1 MTIVQSILMFII
13 VFGVLVFIHE
23 LGHYLFA
30 KRAGILVREFAIGFG
45 PKLMSIRKGETAY
58 TLRMLP
64 LGGYVMM
71 AGYEEDDDIRSG
83 MFVSVEYNPQNEIT
97 HIDTT
102 QEVQLN
108 NALPLEV
115 QDFDLVDELYLVG
128 RVQGQEELERFKVAE
143 TALVTQE
150 NGVAVQIA
158 PRNRRFNHAKV
169 GDKMLTN
176 FAGPLNNFILAIIL
190 FMALAF
196 IQGGAPPTFNSSPI
210 IGDILSNS
218 PAQTAQI
225 QPGDKI
231 VAIDG
236 EAVDTIEAVSDTIS
250 KHPNEPIMLDVQR
263 DAGRQT
269 LEVSPEQVEAPNG
282 ETIGQ
287 IGIVYARE
295 NGFLAKVSF
304 GFTQTWDVIKQ
315 LVGAFAGLFT
325 GRLGVDQLGGPVAVF
340 QVTDSVVQTS
350 GFIGLLSLAAGLS
363 ANLGFV
369 NLIPIPGLDGGKLLL
384 NIVELLRGKPIS
396 EEKEMMITMVGALFL
411 IGLMIVVTWNDIQNF
426 F

>member
-83 MFVSVEYNPQNEIT
+83 MFVSVELNPQNEIT

-158 PRNRRFNHAKV
+158 PWNRRFNHAKV

-196 IQGGAPPTFNSSPI
+196 IQGGTPPTFNSSPI
-210 IGDILSNS
+210 IGDILPNS

-263 DAGRQT
+263 DVGRQT
-269 LEVSPEQVEAPNG
+269 LEVTPEQVEAPNG

>member
-1 MTIVQSILMFII
+1 MQSIVLFII
-13 VFGVLVFIHE
+13 VFGILVFIHE
-23 LGHYLFA
+23 LGHYLLA

-45 PKLMSIRKGETAY
+45 PKLVSIRRGETAY

-71 AGYEEDDDIRSG
+71 AGYEDDDDIRSG
-83 MFVSVEYNPQNEIT
+83 MLVSVELNRNGEIT

-108 NALPLEV
+108 NALPIEV
-115 QDFDLVDELYLVG
+115 REFDLVDDLYLEG
-128 RVQGQEELERFKVAE
+128 RVQGQEESERFAVTE
-143 TALVTQE
+143 TALVTKE

-158 PRNRRFNHAKV
+158 PRHRRFNHAKV

-176 FAGPLNNFILAIIL
+176 FAGPFNNFILAIIL

-196 IQGGAPPTFNSSPI
+196 IQGGAPPTLNSTPI
-210 IGDILSNS
+210 VGDILPNS
-218 PAQTAQI
+218 PAQAAQI
-225 QPGDKI
+225 QSGDEI
-231 VAIDG
+231 IAIDG
-236 EAVDTIEAVSDTIS
+236 QTANTIQAVSDAIS
-250 KHPNEPIMLDVQR
+250 THPDEMITLDVQR
-263 DAGRQT
+263 GNDRQT
-269 LEVSPEQVEAPNG
+269 LQVTPEQVETQSG
-282 ETIGQ
+282 EMIGQ

-295 NGFLAKVSF
+295 NGFFAKVSY

-315 LVGAFAGLFT
+315 LVGAFTGLFT
-325 GRLGVDQLGGPVAVF
+325 GRLGIEQLGGPVAVF
-340 QVTDSVVQTS
+340 QVTDTVVQTS
-350 GFIGLLSLAAGLS
+350 GLIGLLSLAAGLS

-384 NIVELLRGKPIS
+384 NIIEIIKGKPIS
-396 EEKEMMITMVGALFL
+396 EEREMMITMVGALFL